1 MVELNWDTNRK
12 EHLARVALKYYRMLR
27 QGLCWERNKQTQGQ
41 RERDGEMGRKTV
53 KTVWEETLVILLGR
67 LWLYCETARETVT
80 YHFLRA
86 QHHQTSAAQQLFLDD
101 HNVGYNR
108 EYCKCFTQRSNGIE
122 VSQYVSLSILLFS
135 ICICLSEIL
144 SIRNDTL
151 ESALDARP
159 SFSLFSRSVSD
170 SCGPWS
176 ANDGIIGLNSQLHH
190 TLCIAQP
197 NSVLKIIE

>member
-1 MVELNWDTNRK
+1 MVELNWETNRK

-27 QGLCWERNKQTQGQ
+27 QGLGWERNKQTQGQ
-41 RERDGEMGRKTV
+41 REREMGEGEKNCMGGDSGYTAR
-53 KTVWEETLVILLGR
+53 ET
-67 LWLYCETARETVT
+67 WLYCETARETVT